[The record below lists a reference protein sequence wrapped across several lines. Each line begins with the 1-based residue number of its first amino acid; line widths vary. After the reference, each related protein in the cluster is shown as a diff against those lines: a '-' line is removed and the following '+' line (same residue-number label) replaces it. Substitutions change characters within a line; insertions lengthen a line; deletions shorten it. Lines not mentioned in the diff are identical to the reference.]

1 MSAGEAP
8 AGETASR
15 GEMAPLAGGESS
27 PLSGADPSSEEDGA
41 RESTP
46 LGAPQPPLPLL
57 NQQATRGQPLTS
69 YSRPVVTDSATLARA
84 GVSAKEAVAEGVSVQ
99 DLTVRFKGSP
109 LLNGISTVFEP
120 NKVTAIVGPT
130 GCGKTTLL
138 RSINRMHDHVAGMQ
152 VSGSVVVE
160 GVDVYGVDVNVREV
174 RRRVGMLF
182 QRPNPFPR
190 SIAENV
196 GLAPRAHGLANRHNV
211 QEIVRDHLS
220 MVGLW
225 DAVSNRLHGSPF
237 GLSGGQQQLLCLAR
251 TLALSPDVILLDEP
265 TSALDP
271 DTTDHIE
278 SLMKEL
284 SERMTVLIVTHN
296 LAQASRISDNVL
308 FLMKGSVVEAA
319 SARTFF
325 HDPADERSRA
335 YVSGRTG

>member
-1 MSAGEAP
+1 
-8 AGETASR
+8 
-15 GEMAPLAGGESS
+15 
-27 PLSGADPSSEEDGA
+27 
-41 RESTP
+41 
-46 LGAPQPPLPLL
+46 
-57 NQQATRGQPLTS
+57 
-69 YSRPVVTDSATLARA
+69 VVTDSMQLAGANVATKEEVSA
-84 GVSAKEAVAEGVSVQ
+84 GVTVEG
-99 DLTVRFKGSP
+99 LTVKFRGTP
-109 LLNGISTVFEP
+109 LIEGISNLFEP

-138 RSINRMHDHVAGMQ
+138 RSINRMHDHVTGMQ

-160 GVDVYGVDVNVREV
+160 GVNVYGPDVNVREV

-196 GLAPRAHGLANRHNV
+196 GLAPRAHGLANRST
-211 QEIVRDHLS
+211 VREVVRENLE

-278 SLMKEL
+278 SLMKTL
-284 SERMTVLIVTHN
+284 SEHMTVLIVTHN

-308 FLMKGSVVEAA
+308 FLMKGGVVEAT

-335 YVSGRTG
+335 YVSGRIG